1 MKANTSTIPY
11 GYKLEDGRL
20 VVDEISAENVKF
32 FFGKQC
38 EYAENPPA
46 ELVEAVIEEY
56 QCSRGEKLSYEEAKL
71 HVTNDA
77 KRQYLS
83 EELNIKNRV
92 FKEGADHSIETLKAV
107 LETPLTELKEQDSV
121 HEVAQ
126 PDNSEKPDLKDLEL
140 FLQDTVNII
149 QILPSMDFINPLAEE
164 QEQQPQEEK
173 FRDFMN
179 LFGIN
184 KDVAQRLLSK
194 IDTFDL
200 SLEWKKRVIEIL
212 KEYEN

>member
-20 VVDEISAENVKF
+20 VVDEIPAENVKF

-56 QCSRGEKLSYEEAKL
+56 QCSQGEKLSYEEAKL

-77 KRQYLS
+77 KHQYLS
-83 EELNIKNRV
+83 EELNIKNRI
-92 FKEGADHSIETLKAV
+92 FKEGADHTVETLKAV
-107 LETPLTELKEQDSV
+107 LAIPLTELKERDSV

-126 PDNSEKPDLKDLEL
+126 PVNSKKTDLTDLEL

-164 QEQQPQEEK
+164 QQPQEEK

-184 KDVAQRLLSK
+184 KNVAQRLLSK